1 MTSQPREIDF
11 PIARVFKPFLEPSRY
26 KGAWGG
32 RGSAKSHTFADLLIE
47 HALYERGLLS
57 VCIREVQ
64 KTLKDSAKRLIEK
77 KLSDHGLGEADGFK
91 VYENK
96 VRTPG
101 DGVIIFEGMKDHTAE
116 SIKSLEGFKRAWVEE
131 AQTLSSRSLQIL
143 RPTIFRDETAELWAS
158 WNPRRKSDPID
169 DLLRGEHLP
178 KGSIVLRANW
188 SDNPW
193 FPATLDEERQHDLKY
208 SPSYR
213 HIWEGDYATVVQ
225 GAYYATHL
233 ETARQEGRVTDLA
246 YDPML
251 ARYAYWDIGIG
262 DAMAIWIAQRKGQ
275 MLYLMDYIEGV
286 GQGLDYYVG
295 ELRSRGHDTAECVLP
310 HDGANRSAVT
320 GKTFEDHLK
329 EAGFRTRVRKN
340 GGAGAAMMRIEAT
353 RRIFPRIWFNE
364 KTTAPGRE
372 AVGAYH
378 EKWDANRNIGLGPDH
393 DWSSHANDALGLCC
407 LDYEE
412 PRPNVRRIEQ
422 PRPLGGGGGNA
433 WLGG

>member
-1 MTSQPREIDF
+1 MSRQIEF
-11 PIARVFKPFLEPSRY
+11 PVARVFKPLLEPARH
-26 KGAWGG
+26 KGAYGG
-32 RGSAKSHTFADLLIE
+32 RGSGKSWFFADRLIE
-47 HALYERGLLS
+47 DSLYERGLLS
-57 VCIREVQ
+57 ACIREVQ
-64 KTLKDSAKRLIEK
+64 VTLKDSAKRLLEK
-77 KLSDHGLGEADGFK
+77 RLAFFGLGQADGFK
-91 VYENK
+91 VYEHQIK
-96 VRTPG
+96 TPG
-101 DGVIIFEGMKDHTAE
+101 DGVIIFKGMKDYNAE
-116 SIKSLEGFKRAWVEE
+116 GIKSLEGFKRAWVEE
-131 AQTLSSRSLQIL
+131 AQSLSARSLSVL
-143 RPTIFRDETAELWAS
+143 RPTLREPGSEMWFS
-158 WNPRRKSDPID
+158 WNPRRKSDAVD
-169 DLLRGEHLP
+169 TFLRGGAKPEDAL
-178 KGSIVLRANW
+178 VVEALW
-188 SDNPW
+188 SHNPW
-193 FPATLDEERQHDLKY
+193 FSPDLELERQYDLKY

-295 ELRSRGHDTAECVLP
+295 ELRSRGHDSAECVLP

-353 RRIFPRIWFNE
+353 RRIFPRIWFND

-407 LDYEE
+407 LDYDE

-422 PRPLGGGGGNA
+422 PRPMGGGGGNA